1 MKTFKFIALSAMA
14 VCALSANAQFANTGK
29 SSKGGSSKAGSVLV
43 NDCESYNRFYI
54 GYSALKPHV
63 ASNVKGATTLVESAN
78 DDLKSLG
85 GFKLGYLKG
94 VSLSENLPLFLEV
107 GAEFALNTKTN
118 CMALEY
124 CSDSFYDDFRST
136 SVAID
141 VPFSLAYKLGFS
153 NGFYVEPY
161 AGIRARVNVLGK
173 TVYTGSNSNID
184 SEGLNWY
191 DDGTSQMGKDDAY
204 RRFQFGGQFGVNL
217 GYKAINLNIG
227 YDMYS
232 PIWKSDYSGTDS
244 YTKYNTRNFNIGLGY
259 NF

>member
-29 SSKGGSSKAGSVLV
+29 SKGGSSKAGSVLV

-54 GYSALKPHV
+54 GYSALKPRMG
-63 ASNVKGATTLVESAN
+63 SNYSDVTKYVDSYN
-78 DDLKSLG
+78 DDLKALG

-107 GAEFALNTKTN
+107 GAEFALNTSSNYVVTGN
-118 CMALEY
+118 GIVC
-124 CSDSFYDDFRST
+124 DSHSAYDDFRST

-141 VPFSLAYKLGFS
+141 VPFSLAYKLGFA
-153 NGFYVEPY
+153 NGLYVEPY
-161 AGIRARVNVLGK
+161 AGIRARINVIGK
-173 TVYTGSNSNID
+173 TLYTGTNSD
-184 SEGLNWY
+184 ELNWY
-191 DDGTSQMGKDDAY
+191 DDGTTQMGKDNAF

-232 PIWKSDYSGTDS
+232 PIWKSDESGTDS
-244 YTKYNTRNFNIGLGY
+244 YFKFNTRNFNIGLGY